1 MMIYGERRSMERLYW
16 ISMMAPATH
25 EWWLARLLYP
35 FFLSLA
41 GDISEEAT
49 PDPIPNSEVKLFCVD
64 GTAWVTAWE
73 SRTSPAF
80 FCSDSGDGVA
90 FY

>member
-1 MMIYGERRSMERLYW
+1 M
-16 ISMMAPATH
+16 
-25 EWWLARLLYP
+25 LYP

-80 FCSDSGDGVA
+80 FVFLACTRAGFDRNMAIDINERRA
-90 FY
+90 FARLYT